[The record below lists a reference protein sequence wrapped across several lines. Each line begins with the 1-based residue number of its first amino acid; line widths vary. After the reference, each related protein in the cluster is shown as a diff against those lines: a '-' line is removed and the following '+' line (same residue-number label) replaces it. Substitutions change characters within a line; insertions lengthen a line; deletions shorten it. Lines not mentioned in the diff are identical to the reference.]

1 MHSVKIVNQNH
12 HYMEPTITI
21 YCKNTH
27 TYHEVPR
34 GISLIELK
42 DLLDIRL
49 PFPIIAAHVNY
60 KVENLN
66 FLLYKPKDVEFL
78 DASSPS
84 GMRAYVRT
92 LNMVLACAINE
103 LYPRTDLR
111 IEHPISK
118 GYYCTLQWHI
128 NKTEEIGPEPP
139 QPVLTPEMVEA
150 IKQRM
155 MQIIAED
162 RPIVEEEK
170 QTKEVIRMFA
180 ARYNNESSIFEAL
193 GNPYCRYFRMG
204 DFIDYYT
211 NVLLPSSGYLN
222 VFDLEPYKDGMLL
235 RIPNRSNPTI
245 LEDAIPQEKMFSI
258 FREYS
263 RWNKLLRIHNVNDFN
278 VACKDKKSFEMIK
291 LAEAMQEK
299 KIAQIADAIAEK
311 RPKLVFISGPSSSGK
326 TTFSK
331 RLQIQLMVDGIQPE
345 VLSMDDYF
353 VNRVDTPRDE
363 NGEWDFEA
371 VNAVDLPFFRQQM
384 QDILDGKE
392 VDLPTYD
399 FSIGERVFEG
409 RKLKLQKDS
418 VLIIEGLHALNPCI
432 LPDVDKSLT
441 FKIYVSALTT
451 INIDNHNWIPT
462 TDIRLLRRIVR
473 DYKYRN
479 YSAKETIARCPSVV
493 RGETKWVYPFQEEA
507 DVMFNSALIFEF
519 AVLKLHAEPILQ
531 EVPKFC
537 EEYTE
542 AHRLLKFLQ
551 YFIPIPEK
559 EIPPTSLVREFV
571 GGSSFHY

>member
-1 MHSVKIVNQNH
+1 
-12 HYMEPTITI
+12 MEPTITI

-27 TYHEVPR
+27 SYHEVPR
-34 GISLIELK
+34 GISLIQLK
-42 DLLDIRL
+42 ERL
-49 PFPIIAAHVNY
+49 GIQLPYPIIAAHVNY
-60 KVENLN
+60 KVENLD

-78 DASSPS
+78 DASTPS

-92 LNMVLACAINE
+92 LSMVLACAINE
-103 LYPRTDLR
+103 LYPRADLR

-118 GYYCTLQWHI
+118 GYYCTIQWQEDPEHP
-128 NKTEEIGPEPP
+128 EEPAPAT
-139 QPVLTPEMVEA
+139 TPEMVSA

-155 MQIIAED
+155 QQIIAED
-162 RPIVEEEK
+162 RPISEEEK
-170 QTKEVIRMFA
+170 QTKEVIKMFA
-180 ARYNNESSIFEAL
+180 ARYNEGTIFETL

-222 VFDLEPYKDGMLL
+222 VFDLEPYQDGMLL
-235 RIPNRSNPTI
+235 RIPNRKNPTV
-245 LEDAIPQEKMFSI
+245 LEDSIQQEKMFSI
-258 FREYS
+258 FQEYN
-263 RWNKLLRIHNVNDFN
+263 RWNKLLHINNVTDFN
-278 VACKDKKSFEMIK
+278 IACKRNKSFEMIK
-291 LAEAMQEK
+291 LAEALHEK
-299 KIAQIADAIAEK
+299 KVAQIADAIAEK
-311 RPKLVFISGPSSSGK
+311 RPKFVFISGPSSSGK

-331 RLQIQLMVDGIQPE
+331 RLQIQLLVDGIKPE
-345 VLSMDDYF
+345 VVCMDDYF

-363 NGEWDFEA
+363 NGEWDFE
-371 VNAVDLPFFRQQM
+371 NIQAVDLPFFRQQM
-384 QDILDGKE
+384 HELLEGKE

-399 FSIGERVFEG
+399 FAKGERVFEG
-409 RKLKLQKDS
+409 RKLQLQKDS

-432 LPDVDKSLT
+432 LPDVDHSLT

-462 TDIRLLRRIVR
+462 TDIRLLRRVVR

-479 YSAKETIARCPSVV
+479 YSARETIARCASVV
-493 RGETKWVYPFQEEA
+493 RGETKWVYPYQEEA

-519 AVLKLHAEPILQ
+519 AVLKRHAEPILQ
-531 EVPKFC
+531 DVPKFC

-551 YFIPIPEK
+551 YFIPIPER
-559 EIPPTSLVREFV
+559 EIPPTSLLREFV
-571 GGSSFHY
+571 GGSSFRY

>member
-1 MHSVKIVNQNH
+1 
-12 HYMEPTITI
+12 MEPTITV

-27 TYHEVPR
+27 SYHEVPR

-42 DLLDIRL
+42 DLLGIQL
-49 PFPIIAAHVNY
+49 PYPIIAAHVNY
-60 KVENLN
+60 KVENLD
-66 FLLYKPKDVEFL
+66 FRLYKPKDVEFL
-78 DASSPS
+78 DASTPS

-92 LNMVLACAINE
+92 LGMVLAAAINE

-111 IEHPISK
+111 VEHPISK
-118 GYYCTLQWHI
+118 GYYCTLQWHVDK
-128 NKTEEIGPEPP
+128 NTEPEEEKEP
-139 QPVLTPEMVEA
+139 PVLTKEMIAA

-155 MQIIAED
+155 LQIIAED
-162 RPIVEEEK
+162 RPIYEEEK
-170 QTKEVIRMFA
+170 QTKEVIKLFA
-180 ARYNNESSIFEAL
+180 SRYNNETSIFEAL

-204 DFIDYYT
+204 DYIDYYT
-211 NVLLPSSGYLN
+211 NVLLPSSGYITL
-222 VFDLEPYKDGMLL
+222 FDIVPYQDGLL
-235 RIPNRSNPTI
+235 MRIPNRQNPTV
-245 LEDAIPQEKMFSI
+245 LEDEVSQDKMFSI
-258 FREYS
+258 FREYN
-263 RWNKLLRIHNVNDFN
+263 RWNKLLRINNVSDFN
-278 VACKDKKSFEMIK
+278 IACKQNKSFELIK
-291 LAEAMQEK
+291 LAEALHEK

-311 RPKLVFISGPSSSGK
+311 RPKIVFISGPSSSGK

-331 RLQIQLMVDGIQPE
+331 RLQIQLLVDGIRPE

-363 NGEWDFEA
+363 NGNWDFED
-371 VNAVDLPFFRQQM
+371 VHAVDLPFFRQQM
-384 QDILDGKE
+384 HDLLDGKE

-399 FSIGERVFEG
+399 FGKGERVFEG

-418 VLIIEGLHALNPCI
+418 VLVIEGLHALNPII
-432 LPDVDKSLT
+432 LPDVERSLT

-462 TDIRLLRRIVR
+462 TDIRLLRRVVR
-473 DYKYRN
+473 DYKYRG
-479 YSAKETIARCPSVV
+479 YSAKETIARCPSVI
-493 RGETKWVYPFQEEA
+493 RGEQKWVYPFQEEA

-519 AVLKLHAEPILQ
+519 AVLKRHAEPILS

-551 YFIPIPEK
+551 YFIPVPEK
-559 EIPPTSLVREFV
+559 EIPPTSLLREFV
-571 GGSSFHY
+571 GGSSFRY

>member
-1 MHSVKIVNQNH
+1 
-12 HYMEPTITI
+12 MEPTITI

-42 DLLDIRL
+42 DLLHFQL
-49 PFPIIAAHVNY
+49 PYPIIAAHVNY
-60 KVENLN
+60 KVENLT
-66 FLLYKPKDVEFL
+66 FRLYKPKDVEFL

-92 LNMVLACAINE
+92 LGMILACAVNE
-103 LYPRTDLR
+103 LYPEMDLR
-111 IEHPISK
+111 VEHPISK

-128 NKTEEIGPEPP
+128 AKAVEPGEEKEPP
-139 QPVLTPEMVEA
+139 VMTREMIRA
-150 IKQRM
+150 IKERM
-155 MQIIAED
+155 LQIIAED
-162 RPIVEEEK
+162 RPIIEEEK

-180 ARYNNESSIFEAL
+180 ERFNNESSIFETL

-211 NVLLPSSGYLN
+211 NVLLPSSGYITL
-222 VFDLEPYKDGMLL
+222 FDIVPFKDGLL
-235 RIPNRSNPTI
+235 ARIPNRQNPTI
-245 LEDAIPQEKMFSI
+245 LEDSIPQEKMFSI
-258 FREYS
+258 FQEYN
-263 RWNKLLRIHNVNDFN
+263 RWNKLLHINNVNDFN
-278 VACKDKKSFEMIK
+278 IACKDKKSFEMIK
-291 LAEAMQEK
+291 LAEALHEK
-299 KIAQIADAIAEK
+299 KIAQIADAIAAK
-311 RPKLVFISGPSSSGK
+311 RPKIVFISGPSSSGK

-331 RLQIQLMVDGIQPE
+331 RLQIQLLVDGIKPE

-353 VNRVDTPRDE
+353 VNRVDTPKDE
-363 NGEWDFEA
+363 NGEYDFET
-371 VNAVDLPFFRQQM
+371 VKAVDLAFFQQQM
-384 QDILDGKE
+384 HELLDGEE
-392 VDLPTYD
+392 VELPTYD
-399 FSIGERVFEG
+399 FTIGERVFRG

-418 VLIIEGLHALNPCI
+418 VLVIEGLHALNPCV
-432 LPDVDKSLT
+432 LPDVDKDWT
-441 FKIYVSALTT
+441 FKIFVSALTT

-473 DYKYRN
+473 DYRYRGF
-479 YSAKETIARCPSVV
+479 SAKETIARCPSVV

-519 AVLKLHAEPILQ
+519 AVLKRHAEPILS
-531 EVPKFC
+531 EVPKYC

-551 YFIPIPEK
+551 YFIPIPER
-559 EIPPTSLVREFV
+559 EIPPTSFLREFV
-571 GGSSFHY
+571 GGSSFRY

>member
-1 MHSVKIVNQNH
+1 
-12 HYMEPTITI
+12 MEPTITV

-27 TYHEVPR
+27 SYHEVPR

-42 DLLDIRL
+42 DLLGIQL
-49 PFPIIAAHVNY
+49 PYPIIAAHVNY
-60 KVENLN
+60 KVENLD
-66 FLLYKPKDVEFL
+66 FRLYKPKDIEFL
-78 DASSPS
+78 DASTPS

-92 LNMVLACAINE
+92 LGMVLGAAINE

-111 IEHPISK
+111 VEHPISK
-118 GYYCTLQWHI
+118 GYYCTLQWHVDK
-128 NKTEEIGPEPP
+128 NTEPEEEKEP
-139 QPVLTPEMVEA
+139 PVLTKEMIAA

-155 MQIIAED
+155 LQIIAED
-162 RPIVEEEK
+162 RPIYEEEK
-170 QTKEVIRMFA
+170 QTKEVIKLFA
-180 ARYNNESSIFEAL
+180 SRYNNETSIFEAL

-204 DFIDYYT
+204 EYIDYYT
-211 NVLLPSSGYLN
+211 NVLLPSSGYLTL
-222 VFDLEPYKDGMLL
+222 FDIVPYQDGLL
-235 RIPNRSNPTI
+235 MRIPNRQNPTV
-245 LEDAIPQEKMFSI
+245 LEDEVSQDKMFSI
-258 FREYS
+258 FREYN
-263 RWNKLLRIHNVNDFN
+263 RWNKLLRINNVSDFN
-278 VACKDKKSFEMIK
+278 IACKQNKSFELIK
-291 LAEAMQEK
+291 LAEALHEK

-311 RPKLVFISGPSSSGK
+311 RPKIVFISGPSSSGK

-331 RLQIQLMVDGIQPE
+331 RLLPE

-363 NGEWDFEA
+363 NGNWDFED
-371 VNAVDLPFFRQQM
+371 VHAVDLPFFRQQM
-384 QDILDGKE
+384 HDLLDGKE
-392 VDLPTYD
+392 IDLPTYD
-399 FSIGERVFEG
+399 FAKGERVFEG

-418 VLIIEGLHALNPCI
+418 VLVIEGLHALNPII
-432 LPDVDKSLT
+432 LPDVDKDLT

-462 TDIRLLRRIVR
+462 TDIRLLRRVVR
-473 DYKYRN
+473 DYKYRG
-479 YSAKETIARCPSVV
+479 YSAKETIARCPSVI
-493 RGETKWVYPFQEEA
+493 RGEQKWVYPFQEEA

-519 AVLKLHAEPILQ
+519 AVLKRHAEPILS

-551 YFIPIPEK
+551 YFIPVPEK
-559 EIPPTSLVREFV
+559 EIPPTSLLREFV

>member
-1 MHSVKIVNQNH
+1 
-12 HYMEPTITI
+12 MEPTITI

-42 DLLDIRL
+42 DLLRVQL
-49 PFPIIAAHVNY
+49 PYPIIAAHVNY
-60 KVENLN
+60 KVENLD
-66 FLLYKPKDVEFL
+66 FRLYKPKDVEFL

-92 LNMVLACAINE
+92 LSMVLACAVNE
-103 LYPRTDLR
+103 LYPDMDLR
-111 IEHPISK
+111 LEHPISK
-118 GYYCTLQWHI
+118 GYYCTFQWHM
-128 NKTEEIGPEPP
+128 NKDTNPEDEKEPP
-139 QPVLTPEMVEA
+139 VATPEMIEA

-155 MQIIAED
+155 QQIIAED
-162 RPIVEEEK
+162 RPIIEEEK
-170 QTKEVIRMFA
+170 QTKEVIKMFA
-180 ARYNNESSIFEAL
+180 ERYNNESSIFETL

-204 DFIDYYT
+204 DFIDYYS
-211 NVLLPSSGYLN
+211 NVLLPSSGYITL
-222 VFDLEPYKDGMLL
+222 FDIAPFKDGLL
-235 RIPNRSNPTI
+235 VRIPNRTNPVV
-245 LEDAIPQEKMFSI
+245 LEDNIQQEKMFSI
-258 FREYS
+258 FQEYN
-263 RWNKLLRIHNVNDFN
+263 RWNKLLRINNVSDFN

-291 LAEAMQEK
+291 LAEALHEK
-299 KIAQIADAIAEK
+299 KIAQIADAISEK
-311 RPKLVFISGPSSSGK
+311 RPKIVFISGPSSSGK

-331 RLQIQLMVDGIQPE
+331 RLQIQLLVDGIKPE

-353 VNRVDTPRDE
+353 VNRVDTPKDE
-363 NGEWDFEA
+363 TGAYDFET

-384 QDILDGKE
+384 HELLDGQE

-399 FSIGERVFEG
+399 FTIGERVFRG
-409 RKLKLQKDS
+409 KKLKLQKDS
-418 VLIIEGLHALNPCI
+418 VLVIEGLHALNPCI
-432 LPDVDKSLT
+432 LPDVDKDLT
-441 FKIYVSALTT
+441 FKIFVSALTT

-473 DYKYRN
+473 DYKYRGF
-479 YSAKETIARCPSVV
+479 SAQETIARCPSVS
-493 RGETKWVYPFQEEA
+493 RGEQKWVYPFQEEA

-519 AVLKLHAEPILQ
+519 AVLKRHAEPILQ

-551 YFIPIPEK
+551 YFVPIPER
-559 EIPPTSLVREFV
+559 EIPPTSFLREFV
-571 GGSSFHY
+571 GGSSFRY

>member
-1 MHSVKIVNQNH
+1 
-12 HYMEPTITI
+12 MEPTITI

-34 GISLIELK
+34 GISLIQLKEL
-42 DLLDIRL
+42 LNIQL
-49 PFPIIAAHVNY
+49 PYPIIAAHVNY
-60 KVENLN
+60 KVENLD

-84 GMRAYVRT
+84 GMRVYVRT

-103 LYPRTDLR
+103 LFPRTDLR

-118 GYYCTLQWHI
+118 GYYCTLQWHGE
-128 NKTEEIGPEPP
+128 NQEGCSCEQPT
-139 QPVLTPEMVEA
+139 PVLTSDMVTA

-155 MQIIAED
+155 QQIIKEN
-162 RPIVEEEK
+162 RTIVEEEK

-180 ARYNNESSIFEAL
+180 ARYNNEGSIFEAL

-204 DFIDYYT
+204 NFIDYYT

-222 VFDLEPYKDGMLL
+222 VFDLEPYQDGMLL
-235 RIPNRSNPTI
+235 RIPNRDNPTI
-245 LEDAIPQEKMFSI
+245 LEESIPQEKMFNI
-258 FREYS
+258 FREYN
-263 RWNKLLRIHNVNDFN
+263 RWNKLLCINNVNDFN
-278 VACKDKKSFEMIK
+278 IACKDNKSFEMIK
-291 LAEAMQEK
+291 LAEALHEK
-299 KIAQIADAIAEK
+299 KVAQIADAIAEK
-311 RPKLVFISGPSSSGK
+311 RPKIVFISGPSSSGK

-331 RLQIQLMVDGIQPE
+331 RLQIQLMVDGIRPE
-345 VLSMDDYF
+345 VLCMDDYF

-363 NGEWDFEA
+363 NGQWDFEN

-384 QDILDGKE
+384 HDLLDGKE

-409 RKLKLQKDS
+409 RKLQLQKDS
-418 VLIIEGLHALNPCI
+418 VLVIEGLHALNPCI
-432 LPDVDKSLT
+432 LPDVDRNLT

-493 RGETKWVYPFQEEA
+493 RGETKWVYPYQEEA

-519 AVLKLHAEPILQ
+519 AVLKRHAEPILQ

-551 YFIPIPEK
+551 YFVPIPEK
-559 EIPPTSLVREFV
+559 EIPPTSLLREFV

>member
-1 MHSVKIVNQNH
+1 
-12 HYMEPTITI
+12 MEPTITI

-27 TYHEVPR
+27 SYHEVPR

-42 DLLDIRL
+42 DLLHFQL
-49 PFPIIAAHVNY
+49 PYPIIAAHVNY
-60 KVENLN
+60 KVENLT
-66 FLLYKPKDVEFL
+66 FRLYKPKDVEFL

-92 LNMVLACAINE
+92 LGMVLACAVNE
-103 LYPRTDLR
+103 LYPEMDLR
-111 IEHPISK
+111 VEHPISK
-118 GYYCTLQWHI
+118 GYYCTLQWHLD
-128 NKTEEIGPEPP
+128 KAAEPDDEKEPP
-139 QPVLTPEMVEA
+139 EMKPEMVNA
-150 IKQRM
+150 IKERM
-155 MQIIAED
+155 LKIIEED
-162 RPIVEEEK
+162 RPIIEEEK

-180 ARYNNESSIFEAL
+180 ERYNNESSIFETL

-211 NVLLPSSGYLN
+211 NVLLPSSGYIN
-222 VFDLEPYKDGMLL
+222 VFDIEPFKDGLLL
-235 RIPNRSNPTI
+235 RIPNRQNPTI
-245 LEDAIPQEKMFSI
+245 LEDAIQQEKMFSI
-258 FREYS
+258 FQEYN
-263 RWNKLLRIHNVNDFN
+263 RWNKLLHINNVNDFN
-278 VACKDKKSFEMIK
+278 IACQNKKSFEMIK
-291 LAEAMQEK
+291 LAEALHEK
-299 KIAQIADAIAEK
+299 KIAQIADAIAAK
-311 RPKLVFISGPSSSGK
+311 RPKIVFISGPSSSGK

-331 RLQIQLMVDGIQPE
+331 RLQIQLLVDGIKPE

-353 VNRVDTPRDE
+353 VNRGDTPKDA
-363 NGEWDFEA
+363 NGEFDFET

-384 QDILDGKE
+384 HELLDGKE
-392 VDLPTYD
+392 VELPTYD
-399 FSIGERVFEG
+399 FTIGERVFRG

-418 VLIIEGLHALNPCI
+418 VLVIEGLHALNPCV
-432 LPDVDKSLT
+432 LPDVERSLT
-441 FKIYVSALTT
+441 FKIFVSALTT

-479 YSAKETIARCPSVV
+479 FSAKETIARCPSVV
-493 RGETKWVYPFQEEA
+493 RGETKWVYPYQEEA

-519 AVLKLHAEPILQ
+519 AVLKRHAEPILS

-551 YFIPIPEK
+551 YFIPIPER
-559 EIPPTSLVREFV
+559 EIPPTSFLREFV
-571 GGSSFHY
+571 GGSSFRY

>member
-1 MHSVKIVNQNH
+1 
-12 HYMEPTITI
+12 MEPTITV

-27 TYHEVPR
+27 SYHEVPR

-42 DLLDIRL
+42 DLLGIQL
-49 PFPIIAAHVNY
+49 PYPIIAAHVNY
-60 KVENLN
+60 KVENLD

-78 DASSPS
+78 DASTPS

-92 LNMVLACAINE
+92 LGMVLGAAINE

-111 IEHPISK
+111 VEHPISK
-118 GYYCTLQWHI
+118 GYYCTLQWHVDK
-128 NKTEEIGPEPP
+128 NTEPEEEKEP
-139 QPVLTPEMVEA
+139 PVLTKEMIAA

-155 MQIIAED
+155 LQIIAED
-162 RPIVEEEK
+162 RPIYEEEK
-170 QTKEVIRMFA
+170 QTKEVIKLFA
-180 ARYNNESSIFEAL
+180 SRYNNETSIFEAL

-204 DFIDYYT
+204 EYIDYYT
-211 NVLLPSSGYLN
+211 NVLLPSSGYLTL
-222 VFDLEPYKDGMLL
+222 FDIVPYQDGLL
-235 RIPNRSNPTI
+235 MRIPNRQNPTV
-245 LEDAIPQEKMFSI
+245 LEDEVSQDKMFSI
-258 FREYS
+258 FRE
-263 RWNKLLRIHNVNDFN
+263 NKLLRINNVSDFN
-278 VACKDKKSFEMIK
+278 IACKQNKSFELIK
-291 LAEAMQEK
+291 LAEALHEK

-311 RPKLVFISGPSSSGK
+311 RPKIVFISGPSSSGK

-331 RLQIQLMVDGIQPE
+331 RLQIQLLVDGIRPE

-363 NGEWDFEA
+363 NGNWDFED
-371 VNAVDLPFFRQQM
+371 VHAVDLPFFRQQM
-384 QDILDGKE
+384 HDLLDGKE
-392 VDLPTYD
+392 IDLPTYD
-399 FSIGERVFEG
+399 FGKGERVFEG

-418 VLIIEGLHALNPCI
+418 VLVIEGLHALNPII
-432 LPDVDKSLT
+432 LPDVDKDLT

-462 TDIRLLRRIVR
+462 TDIRLLRRVVR
-473 DYKYRN
+473 DYKYRG

-493 RGETKWVYPFQEEA
+493 RGEQKWVYPFQEEA

-519 AVLKLHAEPILQ
+519 AVLKRHAEPILS

-551 YFIPIPEK
+551 YFIPVPEK
-559 EIPPTSLVREFV
+559 EIPPTSLLREFV

>member
-1 MHSVKIVNQNH
+1 
-12 HYMEPTITI
+12 MEPTITV

-27 TYHEVPR
+27 SYHEVPR

-42 DLLDIRL
+42 DLLGIQL
-49 PFPIIAAHVNY
+49 PYPIIAAHVNY
-60 KVENLN
+60 KVENLD
-66 FLLYKPKDVEFL
+66 FRLYKPKDIEFL
-78 DASSPS
+78 DASTPS

-92 LNMVLACAINE
+92 LGMVLGAAINE

-111 IEHPISK
+111 VEHPISK
-118 GYYCTLQWHI
+118 GYYCTLQWHVDK
-128 NKTEEIGPEPP
+128 NTEPEEEKEP
-139 QPVLTPEMVEA
+139 PVLTKEMIAA

-155 MQIIAED
+155 LQIIAED
-162 RPIVEEEK
+162 RPIYEEEK
-170 QTKEVIRMFA
+170 QTKEVIKLFA
-180 ARYNNESSIFEAL
+180 SRYNNETSIFEAL

-204 DFIDYYT
+204 DYIDYYT
-211 NVLLPSSGYLN
+211 NVLLPSSGYITL
-222 VFDLEPYKDGMLL
+222 FDIVPYQDGLL
-235 RIPNRSNPTI
+235 MRIPNRQNPTV
-245 LEDAIPQEKMFSI
+245 LEDEVSQDKMFSI
-258 FREYS
+258 FREYN
-263 RWNKLLRIHNVNDFN
+263 RWNKLLRINNVSDFN
-278 VACKDKKSFEMIK
+278 IACKQNKSFELIK
-291 LAEAMQEK
+291 LAEALHEK

-311 RPKLVFISGPSSSGK
+311 RPKIVFISGPSSSGK

-331 RLQIQLMVDGIQPE
+331 RLQIQLLVDGIRPE

-363 NGEWDFEA
+363 NGNWDFED
-371 VNAVDLPFFRQQM
+371 VHAVDLPFFRQQM
-384 QDILDGKE
+384 HDLLDGKE
-392 VDLPTYD
+392 IDLPTYD
-399 FSIGERVFEG
+399 FAKGERVFEG

-418 VLIIEGLHALNPCI
+418 VLVIEGLHALNPII
-432 LPDVDKSLT
+432 LPDVERSLT

-462 TDIRLLRRIVR
+462 TDIRLLRRVVR
-473 DYKYRN
+473 DYKYRG
-479 YSAKETIARCPSVV
+479 YSAKETIARCPSVI
-493 RGETKWVYPFQEEA
+493 RGEQKWVYPFQEEA

-519 AVLKLHAEPILQ
+519 AVLKRHAEPILS

-551 YFIPIPEK
+551 YFIPVPEK
-559 EIPPTSLVREFV
+559 EIPPTSLLREFV

>member
-1 MHSVKIVNQNH
+1 MIVDSKILIF
-12 HYMEPTITI
+12 MDSTITI

-27 TYHEVPR
+27 TYHDVPR

-42 DLLDIRL
+42 DLLHFQM
-49 PFPIIAAHVNY
+49 PYPIIAAHVNY
-60 KVENLN
+60 KVENLD

-92 LNMVLACAINE
+92 LGMVLGCAVNE
-103 LYPRTDLR
+103 LYPEMDLR
-111 IEHPISK
+111 VEHPISK
-118 GYYCTLQWHI
+118 GYYCTLQWHQDKTTEPE
-128 NKTEEIGPEPP
+128 NKKEA
-139 QPVLTPEMVEA
+139 PVLTVEMIDA
-150 IKQRM
+150 IKARM
-155 MQIIAED
+155 LQIIEED
-162 RPIVEEEK
+162 RPIIEEEK
-170 QTKEVIRMFA
+170 QTKEVIQMFA
-180 ARYNNESSIFEAL
+180 ERYNNESSIFETL

-204 DFIDYYT
+204 DYIDYYT
-211 NVLLPSSGYLN
+211 NVLLPSSGYVTL
-222 VFDLEPYKDGMLL
+222 FDIVPFQDGLLL
-235 RIPNRSNPTI
+235 RIPNRSNPTV
-245 LEDAIPQEKMFSI
+245 LEDTVAQDKMFSI
-258 FREYS
+258 FREYN
-263 RWNKLLRIHNVNDFN
+263 RWNKLLHINNVSDFN
-278 VACKDKKSFEMIK
+278 IACKQNKSFEMIK
-291 LAEAMQEK
+291 LAEALHEK

-311 RPKLVFISGPSSSGK
+311 RPKIVFISGPSSSGK

-331 RLQIQLMVDGIQPE
+331 RLQIQLMVDGIKPE

-353 VNRVDTPRDE
+353 VNRVDTPKDA
-363 NGEWDFEA
+363 NGEYDFED

-384 QDILDGKE
+384 NDLLNGQE
-392 VDLPTYD
+392 VSLPTYD
-399 FSIGERVFEG
+399 FTIGERVFRG

-418 VLIIEGLHALNPCI
+418 VLVIEGLHALNPCI
-432 LPDVDKSLT
+432 LPDVDKALT
-441 FKIYVSALTT
+441 YKIYVSALTT

-473 DYKYRN
+473 DYKYRGF
-479 YSAKETIARCPSVV
+479 SAKETIARCPSVM

-519 AVLKLHAEPILQ
+519 AVLKRHAEPILS

-551 YFIPIPEK
+551 YFVPIPER
-559 EIPPTSLVREFV
+559 EIPPTSFLREFV
-571 GGSSFHY
+571 GGSSFRY